1 MHEQNQSLRDINS
14 YYAQGQSTT
23 PGNPYYGHNGQGS
36 QPFSQNVQSQGRVDE
51 YGQPFSNA
59 TNNANIH
66 VIDKE
71 MQKQFRGRTKRSQNS
86 KIHWMENKKSQ
97 LMGLCW
103 TMACLGMAMA
113 FYNYRWAGLVAGSI
127 NTIVCGMAVVI
138 TYNMKREWHQHPNPI
153 VHMRSCLSIFLA
165 ICLLLNIL
173 VDYQPPS
180 TTDPALPDT
189 TNGTTQQQCRNLA
202 GMTEFFF
209 FSSEAWGLMMALD
222 LYSSLN
228 DPFKSYKRSMK
239 FYHAFVWTSSLVM
252 AIIAFR
258 VDLGDGDYAG
268 GFFQVDGR
276 AISTFDNKENLIGF
290 CLASSGVTNKNAED
304 NNTVRTFLNIQKWP
318 WILLYGFVIFVLIVS
333 VTVLIIAWRRLY
345 AGGVPKTYNIRLGVL
360 NYISLFTGAMV
371 FYWLF
376 LLFMYMSTYFVT
388 RNYKGEDSISLV
400 PMIMRQF
407 FMFLVASKGYLEY
420 IIWFAVNNTK
430 KNRGSKSTD
439 VDVDLSPQ
447 VNLALRSEIL
457 FYTTSGIKQAVQE
470 VSRGMTTTEMFL
482 LTDGQDD
489 KKGKTIKFWSYAP
502 TTFRTIRETF
512 GISDDV
518 YINLF
523 SATTKERFSEGRS
536 GAFMFYSADE
546 SIIVKTMSK
555 EECELLRR
563 MAPKYASYLV
573 SHPQSLMTKF
583 YGCHAVLLY
592 GKMYYFVVMGNIF
605 ANTQVIHHRYDIK
618 GSWEDRN
625 ARLPKVGG
633 KVTCRYCNA
642 RYTFGSTKSQE
653 CGDGLNFHE
662 PNIVL
667 KDNDLLTKVRIDPQA
682 SNQLYD
688 QLCFDSDFLYEQGI
702 MDYSL
707 LMGVQSCEYYVEPGI
722 VGFNPNMH
730 PGSTFA
736 TQTAISVNGP
746 ALYQFGIIDFLQ
758 QWTLEKKMER
768 FWKQYIK
775 RKDPDGISAIP
786 PKQYKLRFQQ
796 KMSQVFAI
804 SKAIANN
811 PFIGQPPILLDV
823 FDQGLSSTRN
833 NQHLIPENGSVL
845 GGYTTEESLRHTSA
859 PVLSENERDATH
871 LIPR

>member
-1 MHEQNQSLRDINS
+1 MGQPVAFSKLTVK
-14 YYAQGQSTT
+14 QSTEI
-23 PGNPYYGHNGQGS
+23 
-36 QPFSQNVQSQGRVDE
+36 V
-51 YGQPFSNA
+51 
-59 TNNANIH
+59 
-66 VIDKE
+66 
-71 MQKQFRGRTKRSQNS
+71 
-86 KIHWMENKKSQ
+86 
-97 LMGLCW
+97 
-103 TMACLGMAMA
+103 
-113 FYNYRWAGLVAGSI
+113 LV
-127 NTIVCGMAVVI
+127 
-138 TYNMKREWHQHPNPI
+138 
-153 VHMRSCLSIFLA
+153 
-165 ICLLLNIL
+165 
-173 VDYQPPS
+173 
-180 TTDPALPDT
+180 
-189 TNGTTQQQCRNLA
+189 
-202 GMTEFFF
+202 
-209 FSSEAWGLMMALD
+209 
-222 LYSSLN
+222 
-228 DPFKSYKRSMK
+228 
-239 FYHAFVWTSSLVM
+239 
-252 AIIAFR
+252 
-258 VDLGDGDYAG
+258 
-268 GFFQVDGR
+268 
-276 AISTFDNKENLIGF
+276 
-290 CLASSGVTNKNAED
+290 
-304 NNTVRTFLNIQKWP
+304 
-318 WILLYGFVIFVLIVS
+318 
-333 VTVLIIAWRRLY
+333 IAWRRLY

-376 LLFMYMSTYFVT
+376 LLFMYMSTFFVAQ
-388 RNYKGEDSISLV
+388 NYLDNPLDVV
-400 PMIMRQF
+400 PMVMRQF
-407 FMFLVASKGYLEY
+407 FVFMVASKGYLEY
-420 IIWFAVNNTK
+420 IIWFAVNNAK
-430 KNRGSKSTD
+430 KNRGGKSTD

-470 VSRGMTTTEMFL
+470 VASGKTGTEMFL
-482 LTDGQDD
+482 LTDGQED
-489 KKGKTIKFWSYAP
+489 KKGKAIKFWSYAP
-502 TTFRTIRETF
+502 TTFRTIRENY
-512 GISDDV
+512 GISDATYV
-518 YINLF
+518 TLF

-563 MAPKYASYLV
+563 MAPQYASYLV
-573 SHPQSLMTKF
+573 SHPQSLLTKF

-768 FWKQYIK
+768 FWKQHIK

-804 SKAIANN
+804 SKAMANN

-823 FDQGLSSTRN
+823 FDQGLASTRN
-833 NQHLIPENGSVL
+833 NQQYMPESASVL
-845 GGYTTEESLRHTSA
+845 SYADENLRHTSA

>member
-1 MHEQNQSLRDINS
+1 
-14 YYAQGQSTT
+14 
-23 PGNPYYGHNGQGS
+23 
-36 QPFSQNVQSQGRVDE
+36 
-51 YGQPFSNA
+51 
-59 TNNANIH
+59 
-66 VIDKE
+66 
-71 MQKQFRGRTKRSQNS
+71 
-86 KIHWMENKKSQ
+86 
-97 LMGLCW
+97 
-103 TMACLGMAMA
+103 
-113 FYNYRWAGLVAGSI
+113 
-127 NTIVCGMAVVI
+127 
-138 TYNMKREWHQHPNPI
+138 
-153 VHMRSCLSIFLA
+153 
-165 ICLLLNIL
+165 
-173 VDYQPPS
+173 
-180 TTDPALPDT
+180 
-189 TNGTTQQQCRNLA
+189 
-202 GMTEFFF
+202 
-209 FSSEAWGLMMALD
+209 
-222 LYSSLN
+222 
-228 DPFKSYKRSMK
+228 
-239 FYHAFVWTSSLVM
+239 
-252 AIIAFR
+252 
-258 VDLGDGDYAG
+258 
-268 GFFQVDGR
+268 
-276 AISTFDNKENLIGF
+276 
-290 CLASSGVTNKNAED
+290 
-304 NNTVRTFLNIQKWP
+304 
-318 WILLYGFVIFVLIVS
+318 
-333 VTVLIIAWRRLY
+333 
-345 AGGVPKTYNIRLGVL
+345 
-360 NYISLFTGAMV
+360 
-371 FYWLF
+371 
-376 LLFMYMSTYFVT
+376 
-388 RNYKGEDSISLV
+388 
-400 PMIMRQF
+400 
-407 FMFLVASKGYLEY
+407 
-420 IIWFAVNNTK
+420 
-430 KNRGSKSTD
+430 
-439 VDVDLSPQ
+439 PQ

-457 FYTTSGIKQAVQE
+457 FYTTSGIKQSVQE
-470 VSRGMTTTEMFL
+470 AATGHSSSEMFL
-482 LTDGQDD
+482 LTDGHDD
-489 KKGKTIKFWSYAP
+489 SGKTIKFWSYAP
-502 TTFRTIRETF
+502 TVFRTIRENY
-512 GISDDV
+512 GISDDA
-518 YINLF
+518 YIRLF

-625 ARLPKVGG
+625 ARLPKVGN

-730 PGSTFA
+730 PGSSFA

-758 QWTLEKKMER
+758 QWTLEKKLER
-768 FWKQYIK
+768 FWKQHIK

-804 SKAIANN
+804 SKAMANN

-833 NQHLIPENGSVL
+833 NHNLI
-845 GGYTTEESLRHTSA
+845 
-859 PVLSENERDATH
+859 
-871 LIPR
+871 